1 MLDEQATGDLVTRSE
16 VSRGRFGKT
25 DECYCP
31 GAEDGGRGLRRSARP
46 GGGLAMGWKQLVKA
60 PLRPIVAPFLRRI
73 DARARAQLAGVDA
86 ALGVMR
92 AELDGFNRSIP
103 YLLQSTSSEGAGER
117 SFRRELDEL
126 ARRVEFVRK
135 EVLFELR
142 YGRHQGG
149 AADAV
154 IEGRVINA
162 AKLRD
167 MGDAIRLNLGAG
179 HVGRAGYLNV
189 DARALDDIDVVAD
202 VRHLPFEKATVAEI
216 YSAHVLEHFPL
227 EELRTVLLPY
237 WASLLSP
244 GGEFVAVVP
253 DMETMITEY
262 VAGRMSFEELR
273 EVTYGTQEYEGDFHY
288 NGFSQASL
296 RALLETAG
304 LSDVSFRASGRRNG
318 MCYEMEIVGV
328 RPAAA
333 APG

>member
-1 MLDEQATGDLVTRSE
+1 
-16 VSRGRFGKT
+16 
-25 DECYCP
+25 
-31 GAEDGGRGLRRSARP
+31 
-46 GGGLAMGWKQLVKA
+46 MGWKQVVKA

-73 DARARAQLAGVDA
+73 DGRVRAQLAGVDA
-86 ALGVMR
+86 ALSVMR
-92 AELDGFNRSIP
+92 AEIDGFNRSIP
-103 YLLQSTSSEGAGER
+103 ALLQSTPREGTAER

-126 ARRVEFVRK
+126 ARRVEFVRR

-142 YGRHQGG
+142 YGRPEGG
-149 AADAV
+149 AAHAEIV
-154 IEGRVINA
+154 GRVVNP
-162 AKLRD
+162 AKLHA

-179 HVGRAGYLNV
+179 HVTRAGYLNV
-189 DARALDDIDVVAD
+189 DARELDGIDVVAD

-237 WASLLSP
+237 WSSLLAA

-253 DMETMITEY
+253 DMETMISEY

-288 NGFSQASL
+288 NGFSQATL

-304 LSDVSFRASGRRNG
+304 LTDVSFRASGRRNG

-328 RPAAA
+328 RPTA
-333 APG
+333 APPG